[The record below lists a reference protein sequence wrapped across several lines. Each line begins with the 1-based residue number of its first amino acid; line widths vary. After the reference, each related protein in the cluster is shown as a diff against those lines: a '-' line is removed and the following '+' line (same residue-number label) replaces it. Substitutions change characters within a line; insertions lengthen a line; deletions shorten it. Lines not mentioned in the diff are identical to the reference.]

1 MGWTAEKIEQLNKLW
16 SEGMSITEI
25 GKILGMTRN
34 AVVGKAHRLGL
45 AKRPSPIAR
54 APGPRPAAAQPTP
67 AVVAQQRPAV
77 AAPAAPVMAA
87 GGMAAAG
94 VAATAAPAAV
104 AEAPLPPKPAM
115 PAIPQPARPRPAPA
129 FRATRVANG
138 PACRWPIGDPK
149 SPDFHFC
156 GSPSIEGKP
165 YCEKHCA
172 MAYSGWS
179 DAGEKADKN
188 KAA

>member
-34 AVVGKAHRLGL
+34 AVVGKAHRLSL

-54 APGPRPAAAQPTP
+54 APGPRPAVQQAPVAP
-67 AVVAQQRPAV
+67 ARPV
-77 AAPAAPVMAA
+77 AAPVAAIAAAPVAE
-87 GGMAAAG
+87 
-94 VAATAAPAAV
+94 AAP
-104 AEAPLPPKPAM
+104 PPPKPAM
-115 PAIPQPARPRPAPA
+115 PVMSPPSRPRPAPA
-129 FRATRVANG
+129 FRAARIANG
-138 PACRWPIGDPK
+138 PACRWPLGDPK

-179 DAGEKADKN
+179 EAIEKAEKH

>member
-54 APGPRPAAAQPTP
+54 APGPRPAAQPAPAAQPTRP
-67 AVVAQQRPAV
+67 VVAP
-77 AAPAAPVMAA
+77 APAAAVSAPV
-87 GGMAAAG
+87 
-94 VAATAAPAAV
+94 V
-104 AEAPLPPKPAM
+104 EAPVVTPKPALPVM
-115 PAIPQPARPRPAPA
+115 PQPVRPRPAPA

-179 DAGEKADKN
+179 EASEKAEKH

>member
-54 APGPRPAAAQPTP
+54 APGPRPAAQPVPSAQPSRPVATPSP
-67 AVVAQQRPAV
+67 AVVA
-77 AAPAAPVMAA
+77 AAP
-87 GGMAAAG
+87 
-94 VAATAAPAAV
+94 V
-104 AEAPLPPKPAM
+104 AEAPVAAPKPAM
-115 PAIPQPARPRPAPA
+115 PIMSQPARPRPTPA

-138 PACRWPIGDPK
+138 PACRWPLGDPK

-179 DAGEKADKN
+179 DASEKAEKH

>member
-54 APGPRPAAAQPTP
+54 APGPRPVAQPAPAAAP
-67 AVVAQQRPAV
+67 RPV
-77 AAPAAPVMAA
+77 AAPAAAV
-87 GGMAAAG
+87 
-94 VAATAAPAAV
+94 VAPPAAV
-104 AEAPLPPKPAM
+104 AEAPQPPKPAM
-115 PAIPQPARPRPAPA
+115 PILPQPARPRPAPA

-138 PACRWPIGDPK
+138 PACRWPLGDPK

-179 DAGEKADKN
+179 EAAEKAEKH

>member
-54 APGPRPAAAQPTP
+54 APGPRPVAQPAPAVQPTRPVVAPTP
-67 AVVAQQRPAV
+67 AAAAASAPVVETPVVA
-77 AAPAAPVMAA
+77 
-87 GGMAAAG
+87 
-94 VAATAAPAAV
+94 
-104 AEAPLPPKPAM
+104 PKPAM
-115 PAIPQPARPRPAPA
+115 PVMPQPARPRPAPA

-179 DAGEKADKN
+179 EASEKAEKH

>member
-54 APGPRPAAAQPTP
+54 APGPRPAAQPTP
-67 AVVAQQRPAV
+67 VAAQPRPAP
-77 AAPAAPVMAA
+77 AAAAPVMAA
-87 GGMAAAG
+87 GMTTAGMTT
-94 VAATAAPAAV
+94 AATAPAAPPAV

>member
-54 APGPRPAAAQPTP
+54 APGPRPAAQPAPAAQPTRS
-67 AVVAQQRPAV
+67 VVAP
-77 AAPAAPVMAA
+77 APAAAVSAPVVEAPVVTAKPALPVM
-87 GGMAAAG
+87 
-94 VAATAAPAAV
+94 
-104 AEAPLPPKPAM
+104 
-115 PAIPQPARPRPAPA
+115 PQPARPRPAPA

-179 DAGEKADKN
+179 EASEKAEKH

>member
-67 AVVAQQRPAV
+67 VAAPPRPAV
-77 AAPAAPVMAA
+77 AMPAAPMIAA
-87 GGMAAAG
+87 
-94 VAATAAPAAV
+94 AAPAPI

>member
-54 APGPRPAAAQPTP
+54 APGPRPAAQPAPAAQP
-67 AVVAQQRPAV
+67 RPV
-77 AAPAAPVMAA
+77 AAPAVTAV
-87 GGMAAAG
+87 
-94 VAATAAPAAV
+94 VASAAPV
-104 AEAPLPPKPAM
+104 AEAPVVAPKPAM
-115 PAIPQPARPRPAPA
+115 PVMPQPAARPRPAAPA

-138 PACRWPIGDPK
+138 PACRWPLGDPK

-179 DAGEKADKN
+179 DASEKAEKH